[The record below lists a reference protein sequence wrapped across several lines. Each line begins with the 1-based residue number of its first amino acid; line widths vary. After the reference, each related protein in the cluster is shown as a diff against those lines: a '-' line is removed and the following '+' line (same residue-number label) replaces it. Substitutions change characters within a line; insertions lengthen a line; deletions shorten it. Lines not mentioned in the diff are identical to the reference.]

1 MVSRT
6 VTAIV
11 TASMLTLQ
19 WTPKLAYAENQM
31 GYRLLSAQE
40 ASRLPPNHGAL
51 GVDVERAT
59 QITDDGMTFDIIRVK
74 QVRSGSAGAQAGF
87 RRGDQIIAVDGRVF
101 PSIATFAAYV
111 GSNSPGSRVSIDYI
125 PAGGGPEKAERV
137 AVIIGGTGKAAQ
149 GLPQTPQSEEPASGG
164 MSTRTKIGI
173 GAAALLGCYALG
185 CFSSRSMSTG
195 SAGNQQP
202 QHPYGA
208 QQR

>member
-19 WTPKLAYAENQM
+19 WTPELAYAENQM
-31 GYRLLSAQE
+31 GYRLLSVQE
-40 ASRLPPNHGAL
+40 ASRLPRNHGAL
-51 GVDVERAT
+51 GLDVERAT
-59 QITDDGMTFDIIRVK
+59 QITDDVMTFDIIRVK
-74 QVRSGSAGAQAGF
+74 QVRSGSAGAQDF

-101 PSIATFAAYV
+101 PSIAAFAAYV
-111 GSNSPGSRVSIDYI
+111 GSISPGGRVSIDYI
-125 PAGGGPEKAERV
+125 PSGGGPEKAERV
-137 AVIIGGTGKAAQ
+137 AVIIGGAGKTAQ
-149 GLPQTPQSEEPASGG
+149 GLPQPPQIEEAASSG

-185 CFSSRSMSTG
+185 CFSSGSKSSG
-195 SAGNQQP
+195 SAGNQQL
-202 QHPYGA
+202 QHPYGV

>member
-1 MVSRT
+1 MSSGR
-6 VTAIV
+6 
-11 TASMLTLQ
+11 Q
-19 WTPKLAYAENQM
+19 
-31 GYRLLSAQE
+31 
-40 ASRLPPNHGAL
+40 
-51 GVDVERAT
+51 

-101 PSIATFAAYV
+101 PSIAAFAAYV
-111 GSNSPGSRVSIDYI
+111 GSISPGSRVSIDYI

-137 AVIIGGTGKAAQ
+137 AVIIGGAGKAAQ
-149 GLPQTPQSEEPASGG
+149 GLPQTPQSEEPASSG

-185 CFSSRSMSTG
+185 CFSSRSKSSG